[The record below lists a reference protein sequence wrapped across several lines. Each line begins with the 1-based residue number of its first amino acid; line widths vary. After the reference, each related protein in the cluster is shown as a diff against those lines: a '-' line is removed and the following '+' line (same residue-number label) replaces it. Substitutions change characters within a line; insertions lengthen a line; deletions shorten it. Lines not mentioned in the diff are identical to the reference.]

1 MTHNTINV
9 AGIDTG
15 KAKLDIALSPG
26 GQELQVDNSPD
37 GHAAL
42 AAWLTEHGVI
52 HAGIEASGGYEAAI
66 IEHLHAQ
73 GIAITRFQPAQVR
86 SYAGYRLQ
94 RAKNDKIDARMI
106 AACTHDAEPTIVHE
120 PRFSAL
126 AEQLT
131 WLEQIEDDLTRAKTR
146 AEAFR
151 QDRQRELVAAE
162 IARLKQLRSV
172 EIRALVKAVRAHKD
186 LARRL
191 TLIQSVEGIG
201 ERTALAILIRMPE
214 IGTLSR
220 EQVASLA
227 GLAPFD
233 RESGKCQRSRRI
245 FGGRERLRR
254 SLYAAALPAAFQ
266 WNEVLIGL
274 YQRLTAAG
282 KPHKVAMI
290 ACARKLLI
298 YANTV
303 VKRDQ
308 PWIAKTR
315 TT

>member
-1 MTHNTINV
+1 MTHATMNV

-15 KAKLDIALSPG
+15 KAKLDVALSPA
-26 GQELQVDNSPD
+26 GQELQVDNTPD
-37 GHAAL
+37 GHVAL
-42 AAWLTEHGVI
+42 SAWLTEHGVT

-66 IEHLHAQ
+66 VAHLRAR
-73 GIAITRFQPAQVR
+73 GIAITCFQPAQVR
-86 SYAGYRLQ
+86 GYASYRLQ

-106 AACTHDAEPTIVHE
+106 AACTRDAKPTALHD
-120 PRFSAL
+120 PRLGEL

-131 WLEQIEDDLTRAKTR
+131 WLEQIEDDLSRAKTR

-151 QDRQRELVAAE
+151 QDRQRALIAAE
-162 IARLKQLRSV
+162 IARLKQLRMA
-172 EIRALVKAVRAHKD
+172 EIRALLGALRAHQD

-220 EQVASLA
+220 EQAASLA

-245 FGGRERLRR
+245 FGGRERLRK

-266 WNEVLIGL
+266 WNAAIIAL

-282 KPHKVAMI
+282 KPHKIAMI

-298 YANTV
+298 FANTV
-303 VKRDQ
+303 VRRDQ
-308 PWIAKTR
+308 PWVAKNAPC
-315 TT
+315 

>member
-26 GQELQVDNSPD
+26 GQELQVDNTPD
-37 GHAAL
+37 GHVAL
-42 AAWLTEHGVI
+42 AAWLTEHGVS

-66 IEHLHAQ
+66 IEHLHTQ

-106 AACTHDAEPTIVHE
+106 AACTHDAKPTPLHD
-120 PRFSAL
+120 PRLGAL

-131 WLEQIEDDLTRAKTR
+131 WLEQIEDDLSRAKTR

-151 QDRQRELVAAE
+151 QDRQKALITAE
-162 IARLKQLRSV
+162 ISRLKQLRTA
-172 EIRALVKAVRAHKD
+172 EIRALVKALRTYKE

-191 TLIQSVEGIG
+191 ALIQSIEGIG
-201 ERTALAILIRMPE
+201 ERTALAIVIRMPE

-233 RESGKCQRSRRI
+233 HESGKSQRSRRI
-245 FGGRERLRR
+245 FGGRERLRK

-266 WNEVLIGL
+266 WNEALIAL
-274 YQRLTAAG
+274 YQRLVAAG
-282 KPHKVAMI
+282 KPHKIAMI

-298 YANTV
+298 FANTV

-308 PWIAKTR
+308 PWIAKNR
-315 TT
+315 LC

>member
-126 AEQLT
+126 AEQL
-131 WLEQIEDDLTRAKTR
+131 
-146 AEAFR
+146 
-151 QDRQRELVAAE
+151 
-162 IARLKQLRSV
+162 ART
-172 EIRALVKAVRAHKD
+172 D
-186 LARRL
+186 
-191 TLIQSVEGIG
+191 
-201 ERTALAILIRMPE
+201 
-214 IGTLSR
+214 
-220 EQVASLA
+220 
-227 GLAPFD
+227 
-233 RESGKCQRSRRI
+233 
-245 FGGRERLRR
+245 
-254 SLYAAALPAAFQ
+254 
-266 WNEVLIGL
+266 
-274 YQRLTAAG
+274 
-282 KPHKVAMI
+282 
-290 ACARKLLI
+290 
-298 YANTV
+298 
-303 VKRDQ
+303 
-308 PWIAKTR
+308 
-315 TT
+315 

>member
-131 WLEQIEDDLTRAKTR
+131 ELPGELFRDADLLRACGELALGHVTR
-146 AEAFR
+146 
-151 QDRQRELVAAE
+151 REPEHIGRV
-162 IARLKQLRSV
+162 RFD
-172 EIRALVKAVRAHKD
+172 RAHDK
-186 LARRL
+186 
-191 TLIQSVEGIG
+191 IP
-201 ERTALAILIRMPE
+201 TALSSAARFFELRLLWP
-214 IGTLSR
+214 
-220 EQVASLA
+220 
-227 GLAPFD
+227 
-233 RESGKCQRSRRI
+233 RR
-245 FGGRERLRR
+245 
-254 SLYAAALPAAFQ
+254 
-266 WNEVLIGL
+266 
-274 YQRLTAAG
+274 
-282 KPHKVAMI
+282 
-290 ACARKLLI
+290 RK
-298 YANTV
+298 
-303 VKRDQ
+303 KRCG
-308 PWIAKTR
+308 
-315 TT
+315 

>member
-1 MTHNTINV
+1 MTHDTINV

-26 GQELQVDNSPD
+26 GQELQIDNTPE
-37 GHAAL
+37 GHVAL
-42 AAWLTEHGVI
+42 AAWLSEHGVA

-66 IEHLHAQ
+66 IEHLHMQ
-73 GIAITRFQPAQVR
+73 GFAITRFQPAQVR
-86 SYAGYRLQ
+86 NYAGYRLQ
-94 RAKNDKIDARMI
+94 RAKNDRIDARMI
-106 AACTHDAEPTIVHE
+106 AACTRDAKPSIIHE
-120 PRFSAL
+120 PRFAEL

-151 QDRQRELVAAE
+151 QDRQKALMAAE
-162 IARLKQLRSV
+162 IVRLKQLRTA
-172 EIRALVKAVRAHKD
+172 EIRALVRALRAHKD

-191 TLIQSVEGIG
+191 ALIQSVEGIG
-201 ERTALAILIRMPE
+201 ERTALAIVIRMPE
-214 IGTLSR
+214 IGSLSR

-233 RESGKCQRSRRI
+233 HESGKCQRSRRI
-245 FGGRERLRR
+245 FGGRERLRK
-254 SLYAAALPAAFQ
+254 SLYAATLPAAFQ
-266 WNEVLIGL
+266 WNKALIDL
-274 YQRLTAAG
+274 YQRLIAAG
-282 KPHKVAMI
+282 KPHKIAMI

-308 PWIAKTR
+308 PWIAKNSPC
-315 TT
+315 

>member
-1 MTHNTINV
+1 MTYNTINV

-15 KAKLDIALSPG
+15 KAKLDIVLSPG
-26 GQELQVDNSPD
+26 GQELQVDNTPD
-37 GHAAL
+37 GHIVL
-42 AAWLTEHGVI
+42 SDWLNEHRVT

-66 IEHLHAQ
+66 VAHLRARD
-73 GIAITRFQPAQVR
+73 IAITRFQPAQVR

-106 AACTHDAEPTIVHE
+106 AACTRDAEPTPQHDQ
-120 PRFSAL
+120 RFAAF

-151 QDRQRELVAAE
+151 HDRQRELIAAE
-162 IARLKQLRSV
+162 IARLKQLRSA
-172 EIRALVKAVRAHKD
+172 EIRALVKAVRDHKD
-186 LARRL
+186 LAHRL
-191 TLIQSVEGIG
+191 TLIQSIEGIG

-233 RESGKCQRSRRI
+233 HESGKCQRSRRI

-266 WNEVLIGL
+266 WNEALIGL

-282 KPHKVAMI
+282 KPHKIAMI

-308 PWIAKTR
+308 PWIAKHR
-315 TT
+315 TC

>member
-1 MTHNTINV
+1 MTHDTINV

-26 GQELQVDNSPD
+26 GQELQVDNSPA
-37 GHAAL
+37 GHVTLSTWL
-42 AAWLTEHGVI
+42 AEHRVT
-52 HAGIEASGGYEAAI
+52 HVGIEASGGYEAAI
-66 IEHLHAQ
+66 VEHLRER

-106 AACTHDAEPTIVHE
+106 AACTRDAEPTDLHE
-120 PRFSAL
+120 PRFIAL

-131 WLEQIEDDLTRAKTR
+131 WLEQIEDDLARAKTR

-151 QDRQRELVAAE
+151 QDRQRALIAAE
-162 IARLKQLRSV
+162 IARLKQLRSA
-172 EIRALVKAVRAHKD
+172 EIRALVRALRADKD
-186 LARRL
+186 LAHRL
-191 TLIQSVEGIG
+191 ALIQTVEGIG

-233 RESGKCQRSRRI
+233 HESGKSQRSRRI
-245 FGGRERLRR
+245 FGGRERLRK

-266 WNEVLIGL
+266 WNDALIGL
-274 YQRLTAAG
+274 YRRLTAAG
-282 KPHKVAMI
+282 KPHKIAMI

-308 PWIAKTR
+308 PWIAKTK
-315 TT
+315 TC

>member
-26 GQELQVDNSPD
+26 GQELQVDNTPV
-37 GHAAL
+37 GHVAL
-42 AAWLTEHGVI
+42 AAWLTEHGVS

-66 IEHLHAQ
+66 IEHLHTQ

-106 AACTHDAEPTIVHE
+106 AACTHDAKPTPLHD
-120 PRFSAL
+120 PRLSVL

-151 QDRQRELVAAE
+151 QDRQKALITAE
-162 IARLKQLRSV
+162 ISRLKQLRTA
-172 EIRALVKAVRAHKD
+172 EIRALVKALRTYKE

-191 TLIQSVEGIG
+191 ALIQSIEGIG
-201 ERTALAILIRMPE
+201 ERTALAIVIRMPE

-233 RESGKCQRSRRI
+233 HESGKSQRSRRI
-245 FGGRERLRR
+245 FGGRERLRK

-266 WNEVLIGL
+266 WNEALIAL
-274 YQRLTAAG
+274 YQRLVAAG
-282 KPHKVAMI
+282 KPHKIAMI

-298 YANTV
+298 FANTV

-308 PWIAKTR
+308 PWIAKNR
-315 TT
+315 LC

>member
-1 MTHNTINV
+1 M
-9 AGIDTG
+9 
-15 KAKLDIALSPG
+15 
-26 GQELQVDNSPD
+26 
-37 GHAAL
+37 
-42 AAWLTEHGVI
+42 
-52 HAGIEASGGYEAAI
+52 
-66 IEHLHAQ
+66 
-73 GIAITRFQPAQVR
+73 R

-151 QDRQRELVAAE
+151 QDRQRELIAAE

>member
-1 MTHNTINV
+1 MMHDTINV

-26 GQELQVDNSPD
+26 GLELQVDNTPD
-37 GHAAL
+37 GHLVVSTWL
-42 AAWLTEHGVI
+42 AEHGVR

-66 IEHLHAQ
+66 IEHLHTK
-73 GIAITRFQPAQVR
+73 GFTITRFQPAQVR
-86 SYAGYRLQ
+86 CYAGYRLQ
-94 RAKNDKIDARMI
+94 RAKNDRIDARMI
-106 AACTHDAEPTIVHE
+106 AACTHGAEPTIVHG
-120 PRFSAL
+120 PRFAEL

-151 QDRQRELVAAE
+151 HDRQKALATAE
-162 IARLKQLRSV
+162 IARLKQLRND
-172 EIRALVKAVRAHKD
+172 EIRALTKAVRLHED
-186 LARRL
+186 LAHRL
-191 TLIQSVEGIG
+191 MLLQSVRGIG
-201 ERTALAILIRMPE
+201 KRTALAILIRMPE

-233 RESGKCQRSRRI
+233 HESGKCQRSRRL

-254 SLYAAALPAAFQ
+254 SLYAAALPAAFH
-266 WNEVLIGL
+266 WNDALIAL
-274 YQRLTAAG
+274 YQRLTKAG
-282 KPHKVAMI
+282 KHHKIAMI

-303 VKRDQ
+303 VKRDR
-308 PWIAKTR
+308 PWVAWNSPI
-315 TT
+315 